1 MTDYPHPP
9 PVPHN
14 REAEEALLGSILIN
28 PDAYYDIAQ
37 FLRAEDFYIHR
48 HRFIW
53 EALTRLHEKRT
64 PVDFLTLTEELDRS
78 GLLAEVG
85 GPAYL
90 TGLIN
95 QVPTSMHA
103 VAYAHIIEQ
112 NAVRRRMLD
121 AANQVAR
128 LAYQEELPMEIAVDA
143 AEKVIFAIGDRLL
156 AQDVK
161 PFSHVLS
168 QLYDQVEQR
177 SQHDGLFGV
186 PTGFIDLDHILQGL
200 QPSDLV
206 IAAGRPGTGKTSLL
220 LSIVK
225 NALQRHKKH
234 IAVFTLEMSSEQL
247 AQRLVAQ
254 ETGIDTQHLRSGKL
268 ATDEWPLFTHAIEVL
283 SDVRLFLDDTP
294 AITPLQMRSKCRKLH
309 MEYGLDL
316 VVVDYLQLMSGGG
329 HFENRVQEVSYITRQ
344 LKALARE
351 LNLPVLA
358 AAQLSRAVEQRA
370 DKHPV
375 LSDLRESG
383 SIEMDADVVMF
394 LYRPEDDSL
403 SNRVEVIVAK
413 HRNGPTGTVQLAFQQ
428 ALARFENAARE
439 GGMI

>member
-1 MTDYPHPP
+1 MTDNPQPQLIPHS
-9 PVPHN
+9 
-14 REAEEALLGSILIN
+14 RDAEEAVIGAILIN
-28 PDAYYDIAQ
+28 PDAYYDVAQ
-37 FLRAEDFYIHR
+37 FLRGEDFYIHR

-53 EALTRLHEKRT
+53 EVINRLHEAHT
-64 PVDFLTLTEELDRS
+64 PVDFLTLTEELDRV
-78 GLLAEVG
+78 GQLAEIG

-95 QVPTSMHA
+95 QVPTSLHA

-112 NAVRRRMLD
+112 TAVRRRMLE

-128 LAYQEELPMEIAVDA
+128 LAYQEGTTLEA
-143 AEKVIFAIGDRLL
+143 AIDESEKAIFSVSDRLL
-156 AQDVK
+156 AHDVK
-161 PFSHVLS
+161 PFSQVLGD
-168 QLYDQVEQR
+168 LYDQVELR
-177 SQHDGLFGV
+177 SQHAGLFGV
-186 PTGFIDLDHILQGL
+186 PTGFVDLDRILQGL

-206 IAAGRPGTGKTSLL
+206 IAAGRPGMGKTSLL

-225 NALQRHKKH
+225 HAAQAHKKH

-254 ETGIDTQHLRSGKL
+254 ETGIDTQRMRSGKL
-268 ATDEWPLFTHAIEVL
+268 EPDEWPLFTHAIEIL
-283 SDVRLFLDDTP
+283 GDVRLFLDDTP
-294 AITPLQMRSKCRKLH
+294 AINPLQMRSKCRKLH

-316 VVVDYLQLMSGGG
+316 VVLDYLQLMSGGG
-329 HFENRVQEVSYITRQ
+329 RFENRVQEVSFISRQ
-344 LKALARE
+344 LKVLARE

-394 LYRPEDDSL
+394 LYRPEDGDL
-403 SNRVEVIVAK
+403 SNQVEVIVAK
-413 HRNGPTGTVQLAFQQ
+413 HRNGPTGTVQLAFRQP
-428 ALARFENAARE
+428 LAKFENAANE
-439 GGMI
+439 GNIE

>member
-1 MTDYPHPP
+1 MTDSPQPQLIPHS
-9 PVPHN
+9 
-14 REAEEALLGSILIN
+14 RDAEEAVIGAILIN
-28 PDAYYDIAQ
+28 PDAYYDVAQ
-37 FLRAEDFYIHR
+37 FLRGEDFYIHR

-53 EALTRLHEKRT
+53 EAINRLHEAHT
-64 PVDFLTLTEELDRS
+64 PVDFLTLTEELDRI
-78 GLLAEVG
+78 GQLAEIG

-95 QVPTSMHA
+95 QVPTSLHA

-112 NAVRRRMLD
+112 TAVRRRMLE

-128 LAYQEELPMEIAVDA
+128 LAYQEGTTLEA
-143 AEKVIFAIGDRLL
+143 AIDESEKAIFSVSDRLL
-156 AQDVK
+156 AHDFK
-161 PFSHVLS
+161 PFSQVLGE
-168 QLYDQVEQR
+168 LYDQVELR
-177 SQHDGLFGV
+177 SQHAGLFGV
-186 PTGFIDLDHILQGL
+186 PTGFVDLDRILQGL

-206 IAAGRPGTGKTSLL
+206 IAAGRPGMGKTSLL

-225 NALQRHKKH
+225 HAAQAQKKH

-254 ETGIDTQHLRSGKL
+254 ETGINTQRMRSGKL
-268 ATDEWPLFTHAIEVL
+268 ETDEWPLFTHAIEIL
-283 SDVRLFLDDTP
+283 GDVRLFLDDTP

-316 VVVDYLQLMSGGG
+316 VVVDYLQLMSGGVG
-329 HFENRVQEVSYITRQ
+329 FENRVQEVSFISRQ
-344 LKALARE
+344 LKVLARE
-351 LNLPVLA
+351 LNLPVMA

-394 LYRPEDDSL
+394 LYRPEDGDA
-403 SNRVEVIVAK
+403 SNQVEVIVAK
-413 HRNGPTGTVQLAFQQ
+413 HRNGPTGTVQLAFRKS
-428 ALARFENAARE
+428 LTKFENAANE
-439 GGMI
+439 GNIE